1 MAVVFE
7 LHAYSPSLFG
17 PALIEPAG
25 TDGARGRQAVTGPVS
40 AAMCGLHTQEK
51 VLMQEKVLI
60 PQIYGS
66 QRTKRPMF
74 LTDQGG
80 DI

>member
-51 VLMQEKVLI
+51 VLI

-66 QRTKRPMF
+66 QRTKRPKF
-74 LTDQGG
+74 KHFPTAFQ
-80 DI
+80 